1 MKQKRNSR
9 LLQKLHSLP
18 NAVFVLIIVFAAFS
32 LAVPNFFTGL
42 NISTML
48 QQACILCILSAAMSI
63 SIMANCIDLSV
74 GGLVSFLGAVIVIA
88 ANGGVP
94 APLAILLGLVVAAAF
109 GTVTG
114 LIVVKMKIPP
124 FIATFAMMGVAEALA
139 NTVTDSKAIY
149 LDTSCTGGGL
159 FTFLNRN
166 IVTIPLGGG
175 DALVLNNMVIL
186 AFLTIAAIMLLFNRT
201 GFGGRILAIGH
212 NKEAAK
218 LLKINVTRD
227 CLFTYILSAVA
238 ACIAALLMVLRSNAA
253 QPTGG
258 SGLEFQAVVA
268 AVLGG
273 NLLSGGK
280 GSVGSGVIGALIIFA
295 LRTGLQLAGYNTNLV
310 MVALGVA
317 LILSVVLNEV
327 DLKIIRRKRV

>member
-1 MKQKRNSR
+1 
-9 LLQKLHSLP
+9 
-18 NAVFVLIIVFAAFS
+18 
-32 LAVPNFFTGL
+32 
-42 NISTML
+42 
-48 QQACILCILSAAMSI
+48 
-63 SIMANCIDLSV
+63 
-74 GGLVSFLGAVIVIA
+74 
-88 ANGGVP
+88 
-94 APLAILLGLVVAAAF
+94 
-109 GTVTG
+109 
-114 LIVVKMKIPP
+114 
-124 FIATFAMMGVAEALA
+124 MMGVAEALA

-327 DLKIIRRKRV
+327 DLKKIRRKRV